1 MNTKDV
7 VFVKV
12 NLVALMKLVQSGLDE
27 RVVHDTPKPLS
38 VTLRDSHP
46 EVLAPS
52 S

>member
-1 MNTKDV
+1 MHTKDV
-7 VFVKV
+7 VLVKGHF
-12 NLVALMKLVQSGLDE
+12 VALMKLVQSGLDE